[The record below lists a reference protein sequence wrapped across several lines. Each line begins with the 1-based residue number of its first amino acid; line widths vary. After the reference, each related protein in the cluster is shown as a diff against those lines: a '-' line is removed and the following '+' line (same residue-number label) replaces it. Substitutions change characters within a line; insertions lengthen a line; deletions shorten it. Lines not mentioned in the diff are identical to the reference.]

1 MPGTGLSQQ
10 LELNKEMD
18 SEKRS
23 QELRSIA
30 RFQITKSQWLI
41 ASLAL
46 ISIISLGVSS
56 LIQSNS
62 TVKQS
67 SLLSNVETPAASII
81 FTQRETLVYATR
93 LAQWSNGGTTRR
105 SVQIA
110 RSLLAQRLAVVDT
123 SGRSMGSRAQ
133 SSYWDALKESDAI
146 VAKAP
151 VGVLP
156 ESVHMEFS
164 REISPIIDQILAEA
178 RKLVVSYQ
186 RFIDA
191 ESKQNLKD
199 VARRDQ
205 ISLILFYC
213 SLFFSGLFLLL
224 NVLTNFKNY
233 RIAGRHLV
241 AEQRRLDKI
250 IKELQIAKSTVIELQ
265 NLSDSKN
272 AFIATVNHELRTP
285 LTSIIGYIDI
295 IREEEASRNS
305 SHLNQYLNTLDRNA
319 QILLNLVESMLT
331 LSKIDGDRTEIVKE
345 MVWINEVIDNAIF
358 TMKPQ
363 ANNAGISITF
373 DADDEFY
380 VEGDSGQLLQVF
392 INLIGNAVK
401 FSRNDS
407 VVNIKVRAAT
417 NSENIEVVRVTIE
430 DFGIG
435 IPATDIEHLF
445 TRFFRANN
453 AVSDHF
459 QGTGLGLSIV
469 SQVLERH
476 EGSISLSSVE
486 GEGTTFNVDI
496 PRQLTSEDKLIR
508 VRRGEVLDR
517 AIAAIEASTPST
529 LCAVTHEMG
538 GALGFYGYIGPGKE
552 LIEYSRT
559 LSVSEILGD
568 EEFEASRRRYLEL
581 LKSERERGERVE

>member
-10 LELNKEMD
+10 LGLNKGMD

-133 SSYWDALKESDAI
+133 NSYWDVLKKSDEI

-205 ISLILFYC
+205 ISLILFYL

-331 LSKIDGDRTEIVKE
+331 LSKIDGGRTEIVKE
-345 MVWINEVIDNAIF
+345 MVWINEVIDNSIF

-363 ANNAGISITF
+363 AINAGISITF

-401 FSRNDS
+401 FSPKNS
-407 VVNIKVRAAT
+407 AVNIKVRAAT
-417 NSENIEVVRVTIE
+417 NSENLEVVRVTIE

-435 IPATDIEHLF
+435 IPAADIEHLF

-453 AVSDHF
+453 AVTDHF

-529 LCAVTHEMG
+529 LCAITHEMG

-552 LIEYSRT
+552 LIDYSRT
-559 LSVSEILGD
+559 LSESEILGD

>member
-1 MPGTGLSQQ
+1 
-10 LELNKEMD
+10 MD
-18 SEKRS
+18 SAKRS

-30 RFQITKSQWLI
+30 RFQITKIQWVI

-46 ISIISLGVSS
+46 LSIISLGISS

-67 SLLSNVETPAASII
+67 AMLSNVETPAASII

-105 SVQIA
+105 AVQIA
-110 RSLLAQRLAVVDT
+110 RSLLAQRLAVVDM

-133 SSYWDALKESDAI
+133 KSYWDALRKSDEI

-151 VGVLP
+151 IGILP
-156 ESVHMEFS
+156 ESIHGEFN
-164 REISPIIDQILAEA
+164 REISPIIDEILAEA

-186 RFIDA
+186 RSIDN
-191 ESKQNLKD
+191 ESKKSAEENAKG
-199 VARRDQ
+199 DQ
-205 ISLILFYC
+205 ISLILFYL

-233 RIAGRHLV
+233 RTAGRYLIE
-241 AEQRRLDKI
+241 EQKRLDKI
-250 IKELQIAKSTVIELQ
+250 IQELHVAKSTVTELQ
-265 NLSDSKN
+265 KLSDSKN

-305 SHLNQYLNTLDRNA
+305 DYLNQYLNTLDRNA

-331 LSKIDGDRTEIVKE
+331 LSKIDGDKARIIQER
-345 MVWINEVIDNAIF
+345 VWINEVIDNAIF

-363 ANNAGISITF
+363 ANNSGVSIQL
-373 DADDEFY
+373 DADDEFF
-380 VEGDSGQLLQVF
+380 VEGDGGQLLQVF

-401 FSRNDS
+401 FSPKDS
-407 VVNIKVRAAT
+407 TIKILIKAHINADGLELVRIT
-417 NSENIEVVRVTIE
+417 LE
-430 DFGIG
+430 DRGIG
-435 IPATDIEHLF
+435 IPAEDIEHLF

-476 EGSISLSSVE
+476 QGQISLTSVE
-486 GEGTTFNVDI
+486 GEGTTFTVDL
-496 PRQLTSEDKLIR
+496 PRLLTSEEKLIR
-508 VRRGEVLDR
+508 SKRGEVLER
-517 AIAAIEASTPST
+517 AIAAIETSTPST
-529 LCAVTHEMG
+529 IRAIAHEMG
-538 GALGFYGYIGPGKE
+538 GALGFYDYSLVGSR
-552 LIEYSRT
+552 LVEYSRT
-559 LSVSEILGD
+559 LSEKEPQVD
-568 EEFEASRRRYLEL
+568 EDFQASRESLLSL
-581 LKSERERGERVE
+581 LKSEREGGELHE

>member
-10 LELNKEMD
+10 LGLNKGMD

-133 SSYWDALKESDAI
+133 NSYWDVLKKSDEI

-205 ISLILFYC
+205 ISLILFYL

-331 LSKIDGDRTEIVKE
+331 LSKIDGGRTEIVKE

-401 FSRNDS
+401 FSPKNS
-407 VVNIKVRAAT
+407 AVNIKVRAAT
-417 NSENIEVVRVTIE
+417 NSENLEVVRVTIE

-435 IPATDIEHLF
+435 IPAADIEHLF

-453 AVSDHF
+453 AVTDHF

-529 LCAVTHEMG
+529 LCAITHEMG
-538 GALGFYGYIGPGKE
+538 GALGFYGFIGPGKE
-552 LIEYSRT
+552 LIDYSRT
-559 LSVSEILGD
+559 LSESEILGD

>member
-1 MPGTGLSQQ
+1 
-10 LELNKEMD
+10 MD
-18 SEKRS
+18 SAKRS

-30 RFQITKSQWLI
+30 RFQITKIQWVI

-46 ISIISLGVSS
+46 LSIISLGISS

-67 SLLSNVETPAASII
+67 AMLSNVETPAASII

-105 SVQIA
+105 AVQIA
-110 RSLLAQRLAVVDT
+110 RSLLAQRLAVVDM

-133 SSYWDALKESDAI
+133 KSYWDALRKSDEI

-151 VGVLP
+151 IGILP
-156 ESVHMEFS
+156 ESIHGEFN
-164 REISPIIDQILAEA
+164 REISPIIDEILAEA

-186 RFIDA
+186 RSIDN
-191 ESKQNLKD
+191 ESKKNAEENAK
-199 VARRDQ
+199 RDQ
-205 ISLILFYC
+205 ISLILFYL
-213 SLFFSGLFLLL
+213 SLLFSGLFLLL

-233 RIAGRHLV
+233 RTAGRYLIE
-241 AEQRRLDKI
+241 EQKRLDKI
-250 IKELQIAKSTVIELQ
+250 IQELHVAKSTVTELQ
-265 NLSDSKN
+265 KLSDSKN

-305 SHLNQYLNTLDRNA
+305 DYLNQYLNTLDRNA

-331 LSKIDGDRTEIVKE
+331 LSKIDGDKARIIQER
-345 MVWINEVIDNAIF
+345 VWINEVIDNAIF

-363 ANNAGISITF
+363 ANNSGVSIQL
-373 DADDEFY
+373 DADDEFF
-380 VEGDSGQLLQVF
+380 VEGDGGQLLQVF

-401 FSRNDS
+401 FSPKDS
-407 VVNIKVRAAT
+407 TIKILIKAHINADGLELVRIT
-417 NSENIEVVRVTIE
+417 LE
-430 DFGIG
+430 DRGIG
-435 IPATDIEHLF
+435 IPAEDIEHLF

-476 EGSISLSSVE
+476 QGQISLTSVE
-486 GEGTTFNVDI
+486 GEGTTFTVDL
-496 PRQLTSEDKLIR
+496 PRLLTSEEKLIR
-508 VRRGEVLDR
+508 SKRGEVLER
-517 AIAAIEASTPST
+517 AIAAIETSTPST
-529 LCAVTHEMG
+529 IRAIAHEMG
-538 GALGFYGYIGPGKE
+538 GALGFYDYSLVGSR
-552 LIEYSRT
+552 LVEYSRT
-559 LSVSEILGD
+559 LSEKEPQVD
-568 EEFEASRRRYLEL
+568 EDFQASRESLLSL
-581 LKSERERGERVE
+581 LKSEREGGELHE

>member
-1 MPGTGLSQQ
+1 
-10 LELNKEMD
+10 MD
-18 SEKRS
+18 SAKRS

-30 RFQITKSQWLI
+30 RFQITKIQWVI

-46 ISIISLGVSS
+46 LSIISLGISS

-67 SLLSNVETPAASII
+67 AMLSNVETPAASII

-105 SVQIA
+105 AVQIA
-110 RSLLAQRLAVVDT
+110 RSLLAQRLAVVDM

-133 SSYWDALKESDAI
+133 KSYWDALRKSDEI

-151 VGVLP
+151 IGILP
-156 ESVHMEFS
+156 ESIHDEFN
-164 REISPIIDQILAEA
+164 REISPIIDEILAEA

-186 RFIDA
+186 RSIDN
-191 ESKQNLKD
+191 ESKKSAEENAK
-199 VARRDQ
+199 RDQ
-205 ISLILFYC
+205 ISLILFYL
-213 SLFFSGLFLLL
+213 SLFFGGLFLLL

-233 RIAGRHLV
+233 RTAGRYLIE
-241 AEQRRLDKI
+241 EQERLDKI
-250 IKELQIAKSTVIELQ
+250 IQELDVAKSTVTELQ
-265 NLSDSKN
+265 KLSDSKN

-305 SHLNQYLNTLDRNA
+305 DYLNQYLNTLDRNA

-331 LSKIDGDRTEIVKE
+331 LSKIDGDKARIIQER
-345 MVWINEVIDNAIF
+345 VWINEVIDNAIF

-363 ANNAGISITF
+363 ANNSSVTIQL

-380 VEGDSGQLLQVF
+380 VEGDGGQLLQVF

-401 FSRNDS
+401 FSPKGS
-407 VVNIKVRAAT
+407 LIKILINAHINADGLELVRIT
-417 NSENIEVVRVTIE
+417 LE
-430 DFGIG
+430 DHGIG
-435 IPATDIEHLF
+435 IPAEDIEHLF

-476 EGSISLSSVE
+476 QGQISLTSVE
-486 GEGTTFNVDI
+486 GEGTTFTVDL
-496 PRQLTSEDKLIR
+496 PRQLTSEEKLIR
-508 VRRGEVLDR
+508 SKRGEVLER
-517 AIAAIEASTPST
+517 AIAAIETSTPST
-529 LCAVTHEMG
+529 IRAIAHEMG
-538 GALGFYGYIGPGKE
+538 GALGFYDYSLVGSR
-552 LIEYSRT
+552 LVEYSRT
-559 LSVSEILGD
+559 LSEKEPQGD
-568 EEFEASRRRYLEL
+568 EDFQASRESLLSL
-581 LKSERERGERVE
+581 LKSEREGGEPHE

>member
-1 MPGTGLSQQ
+1 MLGTGLSSQS
-10 LELNKEMD
+10 ELNSSMD
-18 SEKRS
+18 SAKRS

-30 RFQITKSQWLI
+30 RFQITKIQWVI
-41 ASLAL
+41 ASIAL
-46 ISIISLGVSS
+46 LSIISLGISS

-67 SLLSNVETPAASII
+67 AMLSNVETPAASII

-105 SVQIA
+105 AVQIA
-110 RSLLAQRLAVVDT
+110 RSLLAQRLAVVDM

-133 SSYWDALKESDAI
+133 KSYWDALRKSDEI

-151 VGVLP
+151 IGILP
-156 ESVHMEFS
+156 ESIHDEFN
-164 REISPIIDQILAEA
+164 REISPIIDEILAEA

-186 RFIDA
+186 RSIDN
-191 ESKQNLKD
+191 ESKKSAEENAK
-199 VARRDQ
+199 RDQ
-205 ISLILFYC
+205 ISLILFYL
-213 SLFFSGLFLLL
+213 SLFFGGLFLLL

-233 RIAGRHLV
+233 RTAGRYLIE
-241 AEQRRLDKI
+241 EQERLDKI
-250 IKELQIAKSTVIELQ
+250 IQELDVAKSTVTELQ
-265 NLSDSKN
+265 KLSDSKN

-305 SHLNQYLNTLDRNA
+305 DYLNQYLNTLDRNA

-331 LSKIDGDRTEIVKE
+331 LSKIDGDKARIIQER
-345 MVWINEVIDNAIF
+345 VWINEVIDNAIF

-363 ANNAGISITF
+363 ANNSGVSIQL

-380 VEGDSGQLLQVF
+380 VEGDGGQLLQVF

-401 FSRNDS
+401 FSPKGS
-407 VVNIKVRAAT
+407 LIKILINAHINADGLELVRIT
-417 NSENIEVVRVTIE
+417 LE
-430 DFGIG
+430 DHGIG
-435 IPATDIEHLF
+435 IPAEDIEHLF

-476 EGSISLSSVE
+476 QGQISLTSVE
-486 GEGTTFNVDI
+486 GEGTTFTVDL
-496 PRQLTSEDKLIR
+496 PRQLTSEEKLIR
-508 VRRGEVLDR
+508 SKRGEVLER
-517 AIAAIEASTPST
+517 AIAAIETSTPST
-529 LCAVTHEMG
+529 IRAIAHEMG
-538 GALGFYGYIGPGKE
+538 GALGFYDYSLVGSR
-552 LIEYSRT
+552 LVEYSRT
-559 LSVSEILGD
+559 LSEKEPQGD
-568 EEFEASRRRYLEL
+568 EDFQASRESLLSL
-581 LKSERERGERVE
+581 LKSEREGGEPHE

>member
-1 MPGTGLSQQ
+1 
-10 LELNKEMD
+10 
-18 SEKRS
+18 
-23 QELRSIA
+23 
-30 RFQITKSQWLI
+30 
-41 ASLAL
+41 
-46 ISIISLGVSS
+46 
-56 LIQSNS
+56 
-62 TVKQS
+62 
-67 SLLSNVETPAASII
+67 
-81 FTQRETLVYATR
+81 
-93 LAQWSNGGTTRR
+93 
-105 SVQIA
+105 
-110 RSLLAQRLAVVDT
+110 
-123 SGRSMGSRAQ
+123 MGSRAQ
-133 SSYWDALKESDAI
+133 SSYWDVLKKSDAI

-151 VGVLP
+151 IGVLP
-156 ESVHMEFS
+156 EPVHMEFS

-199 VARRDQ
+199 VAKRDQ
-205 ISLILFYC
+205 ISLILFYF

-305 SHLNQYLNTLDRNA
+305 HHLNQYLNTLDRNA

-331 LSKIDGDRTEIVKE
+331 LSKIDGDRTELIKE

-401 FSRNDS
+401 FSPKDS
-407 VVNIKVRAAT
+407 AVNIKVRAAT
-417 NSENIEVVRVTIE
+417 NSESLEVVRVTIE

-435 IPATDIEHLF
+435 IPAADIEHLF

-476 EGSISLSSVE
+476 DGSISLSSVE
-486 GEGTTFNVDI
+486 GEGTTFHVDI

-508 VRRGEVLDR
+508 DRRGEVLNR
-517 AIAAIEASTPST
+517 AIDALETSTPST
-529 LCAVTHEMG
+529 LCAITHEMG

-559 LSVSEILGD
+559 LSESEILGD
-568 EEFEASRRRYLEL
+568 EEFEAARRRYLEL

>member
-1 MPGTGLSQQ
+1 
-10 LELNKEMD
+10 MD
-18 SEKRS
+18 SAKRS

-30 RFQITKSQWLI
+30 RFKITKFQWVI

-46 ISIISLGVSS
+46 LSIISLGISS
-56 LIQSNS
+56 FIQSNS

-67 SLLSNVETPAASII
+67 AMLSNVETPAASII

-105 SVQIA
+105 AVQIA
-110 RSLLAQRLAVVDT
+110 RSLLAQRLAVVDM

-133 SSYWDALKESDAI
+133 ESYWSALRKSDEI

-151 VGVLP
+151 IGILP
-156 ESVHMEFS
+156 ESIHDEIN
-164 REISPIIDQILAEA
+164 REISPIIDEILAEA

-186 RFIDA
+186 RSIDN
-191 ESKQNLKD
+191 ESKKSAEEN
-199 VARRDQ
+199 ATRDQ
-205 ISLILFYC
+205 ISLILFYL

-233 RIAGRHLV
+233 RTAGRYLIE
-241 AEQRRLDKI
+241 EQERLDKI
-250 IKELQIAKSTVIELQ
+250 IQELQVAKSTVTELQ

-295 IREEEASRNS
+295 IREEEATRKSDY
-305 SHLNQYLNTLDRNA
+305 LTQYLNTLDRNA

-331 LSKIDGDRTEIVKE
+331 LSKIDGDKARIIQEK
-345 MVWINEVIDNAIF
+345 VWINEIIDSAIF

-363 ANNAGISITF
+363 ANNSGVTIELDSE
-373 DADDEFY
+373 DEFY
-380 VEGDSGQLLQVF
+380 VEGDGGQLLQVF

-401 FSRNDS
+401 FSPKDS
-407 VVNIKVRAAT
+407 TIKILIRAHINPDGLDLVRIT
-417 NSENIEVVRVTIE
+417 LE
-430 DFGIG
+430 DKGIG
-435 IPATDIEHLF
+435 IPAEDIEHLF

-476 EGSISLSSVE
+476 QGQISLTSVQ
-486 GEGTTFNVDI
+486 GEGTTFTVDL
-496 PRQLTSEDKLIR
+496 PRQLTSEEKLIR
-508 VRRGEVLDR
+508 SRRGEVLER
-517 AIAAIEASTPST
+517 AIAAFEASTPAT
-529 LCAVTHEMG
+529 IGAIAHEMG
-538 GALGFYGYIGPGKE
+538 GALGFYDYSLVGSR
-552 LIEYSRT
+552 LVEYSRT
-559 LSVSEILGD
+559 LSEHEPPVE
-568 EEFEASRRRYLEL
+568 EEFNASREAFLSL
-581 LKSERERGERVE
+581 LKSVREGGEPHE

>member
-1 MPGTGLSQQ
+1 MLGTGLSSQS
-10 LELNKEMD
+10 ELNSPMD
-18 SEKRS
+18 SAKRS

-30 RFQITKSQWLI
+30 RFKITKFQWVI

-46 ISIISLGVSS
+46 LSIISLGISS
-56 LIQSNS
+56 FIQSNS

-67 SLLSNVETPAASII
+67 AMLSNVETPAASII

-105 SVQIA
+105 AVQIA
-110 RSLLAQRLAVVDT
+110 RSLLAQRLAVVDM

-133 SSYWDALKESDAI
+133 ESYWSALRKSDEI

-151 VGVLP
+151 IGILP
-156 ESVHMEFS
+156 ESIHDEIN
-164 REISPIIDQILAEA
+164 REISPIIDEILAEA

-186 RFIDA
+186 RSIDN
-191 ESKQNLKD
+191 ESKKSAEEN
-199 VARRDQ
+199 ATRDQ
-205 ISLILFYC
+205 ISLILFYL

-233 RIAGRHLV
+233 RTAGRYLIE
-241 AEQRRLDKI
+241 EQERLDKI
-250 IKELQIAKSTVIELQ
+250 IQELQVAKSTVTELQ

-295 IREEEASRNS
+295 IREEEATRKSDY
-305 SHLNQYLNTLDRNA
+305 LTQYLNTLDRNA

-331 LSKIDGDRTEIVKE
+331 LSKIDGDKARIIQEK
-345 MVWINEVIDNAIF
+345 VWINEIIDSAIF

-363 ANNAGISITF
+363 ANNSGVTIELDSE
-373 DADDEFY
+373 DEFY
-380 VEGDSGQLLQVF
+380 VEGDGGQLLQVF

-401 FSRNDS
+401 FSPKDS
-407 VVNIKVRAAT
+407 TIKILIRAHINPDGLDLVRIT
-417 NSENIEVVRVTIE
+417 LE
-430 DFGIG
+430 DKGIG
-435 IPATDIEHLF
+435 IPAEDIEHLF

-476 EGSISLSSVE
+476 QGQISLTSVQ
-486 GEGTTFNVDI
+486 GEGTTFTVDL
-496 PRQLTSEDKLIR
+496 PRQLTSEEKLIR
-508 VRRGEVLDR
+508 SRRGEVLER
-517 AIAAIEASTPST
+517 AIAAFEASTPAT
-529 LCAVTHEMG
+529 IGAIAHEMG
-538 GALGFYGYIGPGKE
+538 GALGFYDYSLVGSR
-552 LIEYSRT
+552 LVEYSRT
-559 LSVSEILGD
+559 LSEHEPPVE
-568 EEFEASRRRYLEL
+568 EEFNASREAFLSL
-581 LKSERERGERVE
+581 LKSVREGGEPHE

>member
-1 MPGTGLSQQ
+1 MPGTGLWQQ
-10 LELNKEMD
+10 LELNREMD

-30 RFQITKSQWLI
+30 RFQITKSQWVI

-46 ISIISLGVSS
+46 ISIISLGISS

-133 SSYWDALKESDAI
+133 SSYWDALKKSDAI

-156 ESVHMEFS
+156 ESIHMEFS
-164 REISPIIDQILAEA
+164 QEISPIIDEILAEA

-191 ESKQNLKD
+191 ETKQNLEDTAK
-199 VARRDQ
+199 RDQ
-205 ISLILFYC
+205 ISLILFYL

-241 AEQRRLDKI
+241 AEQKRLDKI
-250 IKELQIAKSTVIELQ
+250 IQELQVAKSTVTELQ

-305 SHLNQYLNTLDRNA
+305 IHLNQYLNTLDRNA

-331 LSKIDGDRTEIVKE
+331 LSKIDGDRAEIVRE
-345 MVWINEVIDNAIF
+345 TVWINEVIDNAIF

-363 ANNAGISITF
+363 TNDAEISINF
-373 DADDEFY
+373 DAEDEFY
-380 VEGDSGQLLQVF
+380 VEGDGGQLLQVF

-401 FSRNDS
+401 FSPKDS
-407 VVNIKVRAAT
+407 IVNIKVKSHIDDVAF
-417 NSENIEVVRVTIE
+417 ELVRVTIE

-435 IPATDIEHLF
+435 IPEADVEHLF

-476 EGSISLSSVE
+476 NGSISLSSVE
-486 GEGTTFNVDI
+486 GEGTTFYVDI
-496 PRQLTSEDKLIR
+496 PRRLTSEEKLIR
-508 VRRGEVLDR
+508 ERRGDVLNR
-517 AIAAIEASTPST
+517 AIAALEASTPST
-529 LCAVTHEMG
+529 LRAITHEIG
-538 GALGFYGYIGPGKE
+538 GSLGFYGYISAGKE

-559 LSVSEILGD
+559 LSEDEILG
-568 EEFEASRRRYLEL
+568 EEDFEESRKRYLHL
-581 LKSERERGERVE
+581 LKSEQEGGEPLE